1 MTGDKQSR
9 FSPAG
14 ILSLMFTLLL
24 LSGCIAENTDDC
36 YKGVPVKVN
45 LPGGIPSEAIKDI
58 NLYVFDDKDL
68 LLDILA
74 VNGSN
79 PVMLNYPGIPSL
91 HCVAWCNTQDGTML
105 VSPLSVG
112 DSRSNGFISLK
123 PSVPTRAE
131 QSIYTSPTD
140 LFYGELNVDNTSTS
154 YRIEQQE
161 MTVSRLVASMNI
173 TLRGL
178 ELLSGSDD
186 GNYSIVVHETTS
198 RIDFAGRYGGPLAS
212 YAFAAGV
219 EAGRDFIVPTFNLFP
234 TIGDSGLA
242 IDIYHNSSLLRR
254 ITVDDNNRPMIP
266 IVGKTL
272 NVLVN
277 FKLNVSV
284 QIEITG
290 WGEQYIWK
298 EYS

>member
-9 FSPAG
+9 FSPG
-14 ILSLMFTLLL
+14 ILSLMFTLLF
-24 LSGCIAENTDDC
+24 LSGCIAENNDDC
-36 YKGVPVKVN
+36 YKGVPVKIS
-45 LPGGIPSEAIKDI
+45 LPVDIPSEAIKDM
-58 NLYVFDDKDL
+58 NLYVFDDKEL

-74 VNGSN
+74 VNGSE
-79 PVMLNYPGIPSL
+79 PVMLNYPGIPTL

-123 PSVPTRAE
+123 PSAPTRAE

-140 LFYGELNVDNTSTS
+140 LFYGELTIDNTSTS

-161 MTVSRLVASMNI
+161 ISVSRLVASMNI

-178 ELLSGSDD
+178 ELLSGNKD
-186 GNYSIVVHETTS
+186 GNYLIVVHETAS
-198 RIDFAGRYGGPLAS
+198 RVDFTGRYGGPPAS
-212 YAFAAGV
+212 YAFSAGP
-219 EAGRDFIVPTFNLFP
+219 EAGEDFTLPTFNLFP
-234 TIGDSGLA
+234 TMDDSGLV
-242 IDIYHNSSLLRR
+242 IDIYQNNSLLKQ
-254 ITVDDNNRPMIP
+254 ITVDGDNRPMIP
-266 IVGKTL
+266 VVGQTL

-277 FKLNVSV
+277 FKFDVSV
-284 QIEITG
+284 QVEITG

-298 EYS
+298 EYN